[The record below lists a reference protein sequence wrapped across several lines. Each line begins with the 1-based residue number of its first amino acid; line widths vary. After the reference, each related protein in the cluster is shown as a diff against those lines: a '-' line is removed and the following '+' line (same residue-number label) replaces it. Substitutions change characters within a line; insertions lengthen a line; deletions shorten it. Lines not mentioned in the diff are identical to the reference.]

1 MGRNRE
7 STFSWTA
14 STAIN
19 QLLILSSGNF
29 YSISEFVNS
38 GSKVSYNFPIKL
50 RVPRVRII
58 ELSNFDIDVHYY
70 LQYLILREG
79 AYWCILFL
87 ENGYQH
93 INNQSEHS
101 ILTWFLHL
109 KFGPLSAM
117 IFIDRHRCQNWRALA
132 YMFNASQLSELVGVT
147 PDKDSCSPRQ
157 SGVTLGLP
165 RGRPDQGSRLLSNS
179 LGFII
184 SQMTLH

>member
-58 ELSNFDIDVHYY
+58 EFSNFDIDVH
-70 LQYLILREG
+70 
-79 AYWCILFL
+79 
-87 ENGYQH
+87 
-93 INNQSEHS
+93 
-101 ILTWFLHL
+101 
-109 KFGPLSAM
+109 
-117 IFIDRHRCQNWRALA
+117 
-132 YMFNASQLSELVGVT
+132 
-147 PDKDSCSPRQ
+147 
-157 SGVTLGLP
+157 
-165 RGRPDQGSRLLSNS
+165 
-179 LGFII
+179 
-184 SQMTLH
+184 